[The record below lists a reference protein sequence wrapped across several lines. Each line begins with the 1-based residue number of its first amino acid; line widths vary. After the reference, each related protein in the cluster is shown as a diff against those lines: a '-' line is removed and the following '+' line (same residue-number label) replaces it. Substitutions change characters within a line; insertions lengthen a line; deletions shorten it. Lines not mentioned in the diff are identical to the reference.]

1 MFFISGVFY
10 LLLFTARGR
19 FVRLYRAWTIK
30 KIDNS
35 WGAVRTKWLRR
46 KQNLLFI
53 ISVLRSGGLDSD
65 GSGVWKPKK
74 KYWLSPGLELKNLSV
89 SVVDYI

>member
-10 LLLFTARGR
+10 LLFVTARGQ
-19 FVRLYRAWTIK
+19 FERLHRAWTIK

-35 WGAVRTKWLRR
+35 WGAVRTKWLLR

-65 GSGVWKPKK
+65 GLGVSKPKN
-74 KYWLSPGLELKNLSV
+74 KYWLSPGSELKNLSV